1 MNVIFCAYRDWAK
14 RVLPTIQKHPNVSE
28 VRFAE
33 DNNDLEYHLNT
44 WPEANIVLFAG
55 WSTPPSQELLESFSG
70 VPMFTEHP
78 AASDR
83 YSPGTPLQNQILD
96 GIKFTKHRLVK
107 VGYPELSLRM
117 YSHEVDMDLSGNM
130 DDILFQMEATSRI
143 LFNMFLDSYPDNIE
157 WKVWPELPLKQQVA
171 RRVPGQSELK
181 WSEVGSYTTKQLYD
195 RIRCLESPYPNAY
208 LEDEHGKLFI
218 ERVRFEA
225 KK

>member
-1 MNVIFCAYRDWAK
+1 MNVIFCAYREWAK
-14 RVLPTIQKHPNVSE
+14 RVKSTVEKHPRVKE

-33 DNNDLEYHLNT
+33 DNDDLEYHLNT
-44 WPEANIVLFAG
+44 WIDDDIIVLFCG
-55 WSTPPSQELLESFSG
+55 WSTPPSKEMLEDYQI
-70 VPMFTEHP
+70 PMFTEHP

-107 VGYPELSLRM
+107 VGYPELSLRQ

-130 DDILFQMEATSRI
+130 DDILFQMEATSRT
-143 LFNMFLDSYPDNIE
+143 LFNMFLDSYPNVE
-157 WKVWPELPLKQQVA
+157 WKTWPEVAEKDQVA
-171 RRVPGQSELK
+171 RRVPSQSELK
-181 WSEVGSYTTKQLYD
+181 LSDFKSLTTSELYD

-208 LEDEHGKLFI
+208 LEDHEGKLFFSK
-218 ERVRFEA
+218 VRYEA

>member
-1 MNVIFCAYRDWAK
+1 VNVIFCAYRDWAK
-14 RVLPTIQKHPNVSE
+14 RCLATVEKHPNVKE
-28 VRFAE
+28 VRHAE
-33 DNNDLEYHLNT
+33 DNDELEYLLNT
-44 WPEANIVLFAG
+44 WPDASIVLFAG
-55 WSTPPSQELLESFSG
+55 WSTPPSQELLESFSK

-96 GIKFTKHRLVK
+96 GVRFTKHRLVK
-107 VGYPELSLRM
+107 VGFPELSLRQ

-130 DDILFQMEATSRI
+130 DDILFQMEATSRV
-143 LFNMFLDSYPDNIE
+143 LFNMFLDGYPNLE
-157 WKVWPELPLKQQVA
+157 WKVWPEVPEKEQMT
-171 RRVPGQSELK
+171 RRVPAQSELK
-181 WSEVGSYTTKQLYD
+181 WSEVGSFTTKQLYD
-195 RIRCLESPYPNAY
+195 RIRCLEHPYPNAY

>member
-1 MNVIFCAYRDWAK
+1 VNVIFCAYRDWAK
-14 RVLPTIQKHPNVSE
+14 RCLATVEKHPNVKE
-28 VRFAE
+28 VRHAE
-33 DNNDLEYHLNT
+33 DNDELEYLLNT
-44 WPEANIVLFAG
+44 WPDASIVLFAG
-55 WSTPPSQELLESFSG
+55 WSTPPSQELLESFSK

-96 GIKFTKHRLVK
+96 GVRFTKHRLVK
-107 VGYPELSLRM
+107 VGFPELSLRQ

-130 DDILFQMEATSRI
+130 DDILFQMEATSRV
-143 LFNMFLDSYPDNIE
+143 LFNMFLDSYPNVE
-157 WKVWPELPLKQQVA
+157 WKVWPEVPEKDQVP
-171 RRVPGQSELK
+171 RRVPLQSQLK

-208 LEDEHGKLFI
+208 LEDEHGRLYF
-218 ERVRFEA
+218 ERVRYEA